1 MEDYIDIKIDVFE
14 HSGQR
19 ARVRRALTVSEL
31 IQEILKE
38 FDDIA
43 KESLDSYALYLKG
56 NNRPLPADNN
66 LIQLDVQ
73 PQDELVFTYTQ
84 RMARQ
89 MLDPRNYAFLRD
101 ETSGRVYD
109 ITWQPALIGRPS
121 TDVDHNMMLAANL
134 QVLPNGITVSRK
146 HAQITFTD
154 GRYYIELLAENNP
167 VYLNGKEIPAGS
179 PRELKAGD
187 KLAIGRNRI
196 PLTFGVQQ
204 AAQPASRRP
213 EPPVSRPA
221 SPPATPAT
229 PFVSP
234 APAVQKPILQP
245 ETSPV
250 DGATQIASG
259 DQIASRIVF
268 EACNAA
274 DKIGQSVEIVQ
285 YPFVLGRNALGL
297 GPEAG
302 VSRNHAEINFD
313 PRSMKFSITDLQSTN
328 GVMVDGTPI
337 PPNQAHEIRPGNK
350 IGLGQLVVVRF
361 EV

>member
-19 ARVRRALTVSEL
+19 ARVRRALTVNEL

-38 FDDIA
+38 FDDLA
-43 KESLDSYALYLKG
+43 RESLDSYALYLKG
-56 NNRPLPADNN
+56 NNRPLAADNN
-66 LIQLDVQ
+66 LIQLDIQ

-89 MLDPRNYAFLRD
+89 MLDPRNYASLRD
-101 ETSGRVYD
+101 DATGRIYD

-146 HAQITFTD
+146 HAQITFSD

-179 PRELKAGD
+179 PRELKPGD
-187 KLAIGRNRI
+187 KLLIGRNRI
-196 PLTFGVQQ
+196 PLTFNVQQ
-204 AAQPASRRP
+204 PVQAAPHRPEPASRP
-213 EPPVSRPA
+213 VPQQAPPVVPQ
-221 SPPATPAT
+221 PIPTPVVQKPT
-229 PFVSP
+229 PQP
-234 APAVQKPILQP
+234 APAPI
-245 ETSPV
+245 

-259 DQIASRIVF
+259 DAMPSRVIF
-268 EACNAA
+268 EVCTAV
-274 DKIGQSVEIVQ
+274 DKIGQSVEITQ
-285 YPFVLGRNALGL
+285 YPFILGRTVLGL

-302 VSRNHAEINFD
+302 VSRNHAEVNYD
-313 PRSMKFSITDLQSTN
+313 QRMMKFFITDTNSTN
-328 GVMVDGTPI
+328 GVMIDGIPITPGQ
-337 PPNQAHEIRPGNK
+337 PHEVKPGSK